1 MRLEWTILMALCFP
15 CHGWQAHVS
24 MDEGGTSYHHCLRP
38 WAVGTGQP
46 NTVSFLLFFITHFCL
61 FGRLIGFVPTG
72 SPWVPQSWTSLCG
85 TCRISH
91 SHTERGISLPKAKS
105 PEVFLIMFCLPTCW
119 ELKVAV
125 VLRKDQPQ
133 LGAWISNYLK
143 EDDEIIC
150 EGRVKP
156 YSEMKSEKVYLI
168 LYVIVC

>member
-1 MRLEWTILMALCFP
+1 
-15 CHGWQAHVS
+15 
-24 MDEGGTSYHHCLRP
+24 
-38 WAVGTGQP
+38 
-46 NTVSFLLFFITHFCL
+46 
-61 FGRLIGFVPTG
+61 
-72 SPWVPQSWTSLCG
+72 
-85 TCRISH
+85 
-91 SHTERGISLPKAKS
+91 
-105 PEVFLIMFCLPTCW
+105 MFCLPTCW